1 MELGLRPGVVAARP
15 EPSPAGV
22 RGCARLWWRVM
33 LSEKPAVVLFRA
45 AAWLLSGAAAGL
57 PTAAA
62 GAVLA
67 KIGSGG
73 SEAHRPSKARLFSW
87 EAAGPSAQ

>member
-1 MELGLRPGVVAARP
+1 MVAARP

-45 AAWLLSGAAAGL
+45 AAWLLSGAAAG
-57 PTAAA
+57 
-62 GAVLA
+62 AVLA